1 MPDVRHVLVDGNG
14 IGAALVL
21 DKPLSFWG
29 GLDAGTGRIID
40 HRHPQVGASV
50 TSTVLV
56 MEAGRGSSSASSVL
70 AEAVRLRTAPAAI
83 VMLEPDEIVALG
95 AIIADEL
102 YGTRL
107 PVVVVERD
115 VFDSLRTGDLI
126 TIGNGTIEKA
136 ESSA

>member
-29 GLDAGTGRIID
+29 GLDAETGRIID
-40 HRHPQVGASV
+40 HRHPQVGALV

-107 PVVVVERD
+107 PVVVVDRE
-115 VFDSLRTGDLI
+115 VFDSLGTGDLI
-126 TIGNGTIEKA
+126 TIGNGTIERV
-136 ESSA
+136 ESGA